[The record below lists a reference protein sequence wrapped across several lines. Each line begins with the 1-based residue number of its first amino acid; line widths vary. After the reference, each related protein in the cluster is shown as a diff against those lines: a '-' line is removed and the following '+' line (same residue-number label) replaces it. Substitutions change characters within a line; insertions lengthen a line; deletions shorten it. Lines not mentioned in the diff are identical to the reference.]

1 MTIKIVFFGTPQFA
15 VPSLNG
21 LLNEP
26 DIAVQA
32 VVTQP
37 DKPRGRGK
45 KLIPSAVKQVAL
57 ENNLPV
63 WQPHRVKKEPETLE
77 LLRQTEAD
85 FFVVVAYGQ
94 ILSLE
99 ILNMPKFG
107 SINAHGSI
115 LPQYRGAAPIQWSLY
130 NGDRETG
137 ITTMLMDEGM
147 DTGAM
152 LLTAYTDVELLENAQ
167 QLGIRL
173 AEIGADIL
181 PETLFAVAEGSIQP
195 IPQNNEQATYAPLI
209 QKGDYTLDWSRPAIA
224 LHNQIRAFYPNCIA
238 TFRDK
243 PLKILA
249 TVPLGEPYWTQLPP
263 SLQILQQQYPDLSQ
277 STGKP
282 GEILGFAKKLGAIVQ
297 TGEGLLLL
305 QEVQLAGKKPQSGWD
320 FVNGMRLSVGEVLV

>member
-1 MTIKIVFFGTPQFA
+1 MKIVFFGTPQFA

>member
-1 MTIKIVFFGTPQFA
+1 MKIVFFGTPQFA
-15 VPSLNG
+15 VPSLKY
-21 LLNEP
+21 LLDEP
-26 DIAVQA
+26 RIEVQA
-32 VVTQP
+32 IVTQP

-57 ENNLPV
+57 ERDLPV
-63 WQPHRVKKEPETLE
+63 WQPHRIKKDPETLD
-77 LLRQTEAD
+77 LLHQTEAD

-94 ILSLE
+94 ILSSE

-107 SINAHGSI
+107 CINAHGSI

-137 ITTMLMDEGM
+137 ITAMLMDEGM

-152 LLTAYTDVELLENAQ
+152 LMTAYTDVGLLENAQ

-181 PETLFAVAEGSIQP
+181 PETLFAVSEGGIQP

-209 QKGDYTLDWSRPAIA
+209 KKGDYTLDWSRPAIA
-224 LHNQIRAFYPNCIA
+224 LHNQIRAFYPNCVA

-249 TVPLGEPYWTQLPP
+249 TVPLGEPYWSQLPP
-263 SLQILQQQYPDLSQ
+263 SFQNLQQQYPDLLKSP
-277 STGKP
+277 GKP
-282 GEILGFAKKLGAIVQ
+282 GEIVGFAKKLGAILQ

>member
-137 ITTMLMDEGM
+137 ITAMLMDEGM

-249 TVPLGEPYWTQLPP
+249 TIPLGEPYWTQLPP
-263 SLQILQQQYPDLSQ
+263 ALQILQQQYPDLSQ

>member
-1 MTIKIVFFGTPQFA
+1 MKIVFFGTPQFA

-137 ITTMLMDEGM
+137 ITAMLMDEGM

-249 TVPLGEPYWTQLPP
+249 TIPLGEPYWTQLPP
-263 SLQILQQQYPDLSQ
+263 ALQILQQQYPDLSQ